1 MSVPVVVLGLDPG
14 SQVTGYGV
22 VREASGRAELVA
34 VGTIRTPSGTDM
46 AGRLGVIYRRVAEVI
61 ASFGPAEA
69 AIESVFVSRNAASAL
84 KLGQAR
90 GAAMAACA
98 VAGLSVAG
106 YPPTQVKKS
115 LVGVG
120 RAEKEQVAFMVA
132 QILGLKKPD
141 WALDASDALAV
152 AICHLNERRAR
163 KLTGRYGASR
173 GEGA

>member
-1 MSVPVVVLGLDPG
+1 MALPVAVLGLDPG

-22 VREASGRAELVA
+22 VRESSGCAELIA
-34 VGTIRTPSGTDM
+34 VGTIRTPSGGDM
-46 AGRLGVIYRRVAEVI
+46 AGRLGVIYSRLAEII
-61 ASFGPAEA
+61 ALHGPTEA
-69 AIESVFVSRNAASAL
+69 AIESVFVSKNASSAI

-98 VAGLSVAG
+98 VAGLSVAD
-106 YPPTQVKKS
+106 YPPTLVKKS

-132 QILGLKKPD
+132 QILGVKKPD

-152 AICHLNERRAR
+152 AICHLNERRMR
-163 KLTGRYGASR
+163 KLTGKP
-173 GEGA
+173 

>member
-1 MSVPVVVLGLDPG
+1 MAAPVAVLGLDPG

-22 VREASGRAELVA
+22 VREASGRAELIA
-34 VGTIRTPSGTDM
+34 VGTIRTPSGGDM
-46 AGRLGVIYRRVAEVI
+46 AERLGVIYSRVAELI
-61 ASFGPAEA
+61 REHQPAEA
-69 AIESVFVSRNAASAL
+69 AIESVFVSKNAGSAI

-98 VAGLSVAG
+98 VAGLTVTG
-106 YPPTQVKKS
+106 YPPTSVKKS

-132 QILGLKKPD
+132 QILGVKRPD

-152 AICHLNERRAR
+152 ALCHLNERRMR
-163 KLTGRYGASR
+163 KLTGAK
-173 GEGA
+173 

>member
-1 MSVPVVVLGLDPG
+1 MAAPVAVLGLDPG

-34 VGTIRTPSGTDM
+34 VGTIRTPSGGDM
-46 AGRLGVIYRRVAEVI
+46 AVRLGTIYTRVAEVI
-61 ASFGPAEA
+61 RLHAPTEA
-69 AIESVFVSRNAASAL
+69 AIESVFVSKNTASAL

-98 VAGLSVAG
+98 VAGLPVSG

-115 LVGVG
+115 LVGAG

-132 QILGLKKPD
+132 QILGVKNPG
-141 WALDASDALAV
+141 WALDASDALAI
-152 AICHLNERRAR
+152 AICHLNERRMR
-163 KLTGRYGASR
+163 KLTGGA
-173 GEGA
+173 A

>member
-1 MSVPVVVLGLDPG
+1 MAAPVVVLGLDPG

-22 VREASGRAELVA
+22 VREASGRAELIA
-34 VGTIRTPSGTDM
+34 VGTIRTPSGGDM
-46 AGRLGVIYRRVAEVI
+46 AGRLGVIYSRLAEII
-61 ASFGPAEA
+61 ALHGPTEA
-69 AIESVFVSRNAASAL
+69 AIESVFVSKNASSAI

-98 VAGLSVAG
+98 VAGLSVAD
-106 YPPTQVKKS
+106 YPPTVVKKS

-132 QILGLKKPD
+132 QILGVKKPD

-152 AICHLNERRAR
+152 AICHLNERRLR
-163 KLTGRYGASR
+163 KLTGKP
-173 GEGA
+173 

>member
-1 MSVPVVVLGLDPG
+1 MAGPVVVLGLDPG

-22 VREASGRAELVA
+22 VRESSGRAELLA
-34 VGTIRTPSGTDM
+34 VGTIRTPSGGDM
-46 AGRLGVIYRRVAEVI
+46 AARLGVIYSRVAELI
-61 ASFGPAEA
+61 AAHGPVEA
-69 AIESVFVSRNAASAL
+69 AIESVFVAKNSASAI

-120 RAEKEQVAFMVA
+120 RAEKQQVAFMVA
-132 QILGLKKPD
+132 QILGVKKPD

-152 AICHLNERRAR
+152 AICHLNERRLR
-163 KLTGRYGASR
+163 KLTGRDSAT
-173 GEGA
+173 

>member
-1 MSVPVVVLGLDPG
+1 VGAPVAVLGLDPG

-34 VGTIRTPSGTDM
+34 VGTIRTSGEDM
-46 AGRLGVIYRRVAEVI
+46 AARLGVIYSRVAELI
-61 ASFGPAEA
+61 AQHGPGEA
-69 AIESVFVSRNAASAL
+69 AIESVFVAKNSASAI

-106 YPPTQVKKS
+106 YPPTHVKKS
-115 LVGVG
+115 LVGAG
-120 RAEKEQVAFMVA
+120 RADKEQVAFMVA
-132 QILGLKKPD
+132 QILGVKKPD

-152 AICHLNERRAR
+152 AICHLNERRMR
-163 KLTGRYGASR
+163 KLTGAK
-173 GEGA
+173 

>member
-1 MSVPVVVLGLDPG
+1 MAAPVVVLGLDPG

-22 VREASGRAELVA
+22 VREASGRAELIA
-34 VGTIRTPSGTDM
+34 VGTIRTPSGGDM
-46 AGRLGVIYRRVAEVI
+46 AQRLGVIYSRLAEI
-61 ASFGPAEA
+61 IKDHAPTEA
-69 AIESVFVSRNAASAL
+69 AIESVFVSKNTASAL

-132 QILGLKKPD
+132 QILGVKKPD
-141 WALDASDALAV
+141 WALDASDALGV
-152 AICHLNERRAR
+152 AICHLNERRLR
-163 KLTGRYGASR
+163 KLTGA
-173 GEGA
+173 GEAK

>member
-1 MSVPVVVLGLDPG
+1 MAAPVAVLGLDPG

-34 VGTIRTPSGTDM
+34 VGTIRTPSGGDM
-46 AGRLGVIYRRVAEVI
+46 AERLGVIYTRVAELI
-61 ASFGPAEA
+61 KAHAPDEA
-69 AIESVFVSRNAASAL
+69 AIESVFVSKNSASAI

-106 YPPTQVKKS
+106 YPPTLVKKS

-132 QILGLKKPD
+132 QILGVKKPD

-152 AICHLNERRAR
+152 AICHLNERRMR
-163 KLTGRYGASR
+163 KLTGAKS
-173 GEGA
+173 